1 MLSIIIVAV
10 YMIAFLCDRKALTL
24 FFATT
29 CCEFIG
35 NSPLFLWSHGY
46 YYGMLNFTVWGIIYA
61 MYVLLENPK
70 AGLLRACV
78 TMVLFQFA
86 MSIDSRDSDG
96 AETNLYISYEYVLVL
111 IHCYIISSFISR
123 RNIIR
128 LMGRIASVFRLVVNG
143 NVLNLVFWYTML
155 ISQKTNKA
163 KSWQRVN

>member
-24 FFATT
+24 FFAAT

-35 NSPLFLWSHGY
+35 WSPLFMWSHQY

-70 AGLLRACV
+70 GGLFRACV
-78 TMVLFQFA
+78 LMVIFQFA
-86 MSIDSRDSDG
+86 MSIDSRDCNG
-96 AETNLYISYEYVLVL
+96 AETNLYISYEYILVL
-111 IHCYIISSFISR
+111 IHCYILSSFITR

-128 LMGRIASVFRLVVNG
+128 LMGNVASAFRAIFND
-143 NVLNLVFWYTML
+143 NVLNLVFWYTMG

-163 KSWQRVN
+163 QSWQRVS